1 MALLV
6 SPSDPGAARPARIAV
21 RMVAGGGGVPPWEN
35 SLAPRM
41 IWPHHPVDCYPLA
54 HPPARTVAIS
64 PRILKSLAHN
74 DGGPAIACLGRLSY
88 VHPGSRSLRSVIFQ
102 QEDE

>member
-6 SPSDPGAARPARIAV
+6 SPSDPGTARPARIAV
-21 RMVAGGGGVPPWEN
+21 TMVAGGGVPPWEN

-41 IWPHHPVDCYPLA
+41 IWPYHAAGCYPVA
-54 HPPARTVAIS
+54 HPPARTVALS
-64 PRILKSLAHN
+64 PRILKSPAHN
-74 DGGPAIACLGRLSY
+74 DGGPAIACLGRLCY
-88 VHPGSRSLRSVIFQ
+88 EHPGSRSRRSIFQ